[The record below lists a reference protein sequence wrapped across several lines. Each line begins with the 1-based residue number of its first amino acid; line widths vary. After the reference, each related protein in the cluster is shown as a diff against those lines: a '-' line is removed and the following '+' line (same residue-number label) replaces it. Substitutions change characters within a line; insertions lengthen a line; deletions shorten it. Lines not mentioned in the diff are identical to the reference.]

1 MDEDDAV
8 IDKAEVVEHNTIHT
22 LAISTLGGLKDVSC
36 QFAQGKC
43 D

>member
-1 MDEDDAV
+1 MDGDDAV
-8 IDKAEVVEHNTIHT
+8 ENEDKDSGNTIHT
-22 LAISTLGGLKDVSC
+22 LAISTLGMAKDVSC